1 MLRWK
6 HKRAFPYNHLKIAG
20 KISVIF
26 ESKYDLFSLTEN
38 TITTLIGKW
47 LITQAICISLLM
59 KKKKKIQIE
68 KKNYKHKHMFVAS
81 MRSCMPIFHNHLA
94 TCWRKTNFL
103 SHWSWIMSFHGCFAP
118 LLLIWVKKNK
128 LQSFVRIVLQI
139 KYSAIKELTLNVQ
152 TNTHKT

>member
-6 HKRAFPYNHLKIAG
+6 HKRTFHHNHLKWQARFLWF
-20 KISVIF
+20 F
-26 ESKYDLFSLTEN
+26 ECKYDLFSLTD

-47 LITQAICISLLM
+47 LIIQAICISPLM
-59 KKKKKIQIE
+59 KKKNWNR

-118 LLLIWVKKNK
+118 LLLIWVKKINCS
-128 LQSFVRIVLQI
+128 LLL
-139 KYSAIKELTLNVQ
+139 ELYY
-152 TNTHKT
+152 K